1 MKLPS
6 GIRVLIEKKAEA
18 YTINVIEKSF
28 SFICSDTYLTIEV
41 QVRAKQTGRFA
52 LSSIQ
57 KENVNVAK
65 RLEPRIFVEN
75 SIVVVVVDSRTFED
89 DAIEAEMKNGN
100 QTNYFEYSAN
110 ISNRI

>member
-1 MKLPS
+1 M
-6 GIRVLIEKKAEA
+6 
-18 YTINVIEKSF
+18 
-28 SFICSDTYLTIEV
+28 

-57 KENVNVAK
+57 KKNVNVT
-65 RLEPRIFVEN
+65 RIFVEN

-89 DAIEAEMKNGN
+89 GAIAAEMKNGN